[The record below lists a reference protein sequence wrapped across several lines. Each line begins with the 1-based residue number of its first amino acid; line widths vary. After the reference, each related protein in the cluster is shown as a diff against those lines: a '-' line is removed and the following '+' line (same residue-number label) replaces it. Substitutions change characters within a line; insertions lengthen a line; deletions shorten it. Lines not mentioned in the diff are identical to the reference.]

1 MRKGKTKET
10 PLLSRP
16 METTTTS
23 STDSAFE
30 AYAANDVLQSK
41 EVHDAKAATP
51 IAKEDHGGVGSEF
64 IKSIVFGG
72 LDGVITTFS
81 TIAAVAGGSLNTNT
95 VLVLGFANLIADAIA
110 MGAGDYLSSLAEYYF
125 LLGEEKR
132 AAELVE
138 SGEKTQALVKAGLIQ
153 RGLKDED
160 AAEIVST
167 IAKNKPFFRE
177 FILTE
182 NFELEI
188 PDDPLGPA
196 KDGWMCFLS
205 FIIFGSGPLW
215 VYVITNSANYKNVGG
230 NLGISAATCAFCL
243 FMLGYTQGSITRQ
256 SRWRAG
262 TFMVVNG
269 MLAGLAAYLLSWGI
283 FAAIGSNG
291 EEEVHTC

>member
-1 MRKGKTKET
+1 MSSI
-10 PLLSRP
+10 LSTATLV
-16 METTTTS
+16 E
-23 STDSAFE
+23 E
-30 AYAANDVLQSK
+30 AYISNDVDKSK
-41 EVHDAKAATP
+41 QVHDLKASS
-51 IAKEDHGGVGSEF
+51 IVKEQKEDHGGVGSEF
-64 IKSIVFGG
+64 VKSIVFGG

-110 MGAGDYLSSLAEYYF
+110 MGAGDYLSSLAEFYF

-132 AAELVE
+132 AADLVE
-138 SGEKTQALVKAGLIQ
+138 SGEKTQALVKAGLVQKGI
-153 RGLKDED
+153 KEED
-160 AAEIVST
+160 ADEIVKT
-167 IAKNKPFFRE
+167 IAKNKTFFRE

-182 NFELEI
+182 NFSLEI

-205 FIIFGSGPLW
+205 FMIFGSGPLW
-215 VYVITNSANYKNVGG
+215 VYVITNSANYKNSNG
-230 NLGISAATCAFCL
+230 NLGIAAATCAFCL
-243 FMLGYTQGSITRQ
+243 FMLGFTQGSITRQ

>member
-1 MRKGKTKET
+1 MIDSIFKK
-10 PLLSRP
+10 
-16 METTTTS
+16 MS
-23 STDSAFE
+23 SSASSFDSAFE
-30 AYAANDVLQSK
+30 AFAANDVQQSK
-41 EVHDAKAATP
+41 EVHDSKKETAG
-51 IAKEDHGGVGSEF
+51 AKEDHGGVGSEF

-125 LLGEEKR
+125 LLGEERR
-132 AAELVE
+132 AADLVE
-138 SGEKTQALVKAGLIQ
+138 SGEKTQAIVKAGLVQ

-160 AAEIVST
+160 ATEIVST
-167 IAKNKPFFRE
+167 IAKNKTFFRE
-177 FILTE
+177 FILTQ
-182 NFELEI
+182 NFGLEI

-291 EEEVHTC
+291 EEEVHSC